1 MTTSVIP
8 CLPNT
13 DLQKIIDRYIEV
25 LKTQAHT
32 IGDHGL
38 PGDQFYELGVF
49 RGAIEKVRGQFSAT
63 MYEKR
68 QFVSHVLNYM
78 EDKQLITSWFSA
90 GESNR
95 HDYTIELPSGR
106 TAVIELKGCLDG
118 NNTNIFDRPP
128 HAHEFYIWSVCT
140 NPAANPQHN
149 LWSGIHT
156 RLSADIVSRG
166 QRVDGLVVW
175 DWLCSTMGRPCPKL
189 LREEGRTTAVGPY
202 QLPPPCI
209 YVFPGTIPSP
219 RNNPDPAPQTMLEV
233 EFLRILH
240 EAFKGMDDEL
250 NFVRFGVGYKG
261 TDTTRSTSIIRDGQ
275 VVKQSKPTPI
285 RRT

>member
-1 MTTSVIP
+1 MTKSVIP

-13 DLQKIIDRYIEV
+13 DLQKIIDNYIEA

-32 IGDHGL
+32 LGDHGL
-38 PGDQFYELGVF
+38 PEEQFYELGVF

-78 EDKQLITSWFSA
+78 EDAELITSWFSA

-149 LWSGIHT
+149 VWSGIHT

-166 QRVDGLVVW
+166 QRVDGLIVW

-189 LREEGRTTAVGPY
+189 LRADGRSVAVGPY
-202 QLPPPCI
+202 QMPPPCI
-209 YVFPGTIPSP
+209 YIFPGTIPSP
-219 RNNPDPAPQTMLEV
+219 RNNPDPAPQTLHQV

-240 EAFKGMDDEL
+240 EAFNGMDDEL
-250 NFVRFGVGYKG
+250 NFVRFAVGYKG
-261 TDTTRSTSIIRDGQ
+261 TDTTRATSITRDGNLMR
-275 VVKQSKPTPI
+275 QSKPTPI

>member
-1 MTTSVIP
+1 MTARVIP

-13 DLQKIIDRYIEV
+13 DLQAIIDRYSEA
-25 LKTQAHT
+25 LKVQAHT

-38 PGDQFYELGVF
+38 PEEQFYELGVF

-78 EDKQLITSWFSA
+78 EDRELIAGWFSA

-95 HDYTIELPSGR
+95 HDYTIELQSGR

-149 LWSGIHT
+149 VWSGIHT

-166 QRVDGLVVW
+166 QRVDGLIVW

-219 RNNPDPAPQTMLEV
+219 RNNPDPLPQTLQEV

-240 EAFKGMDDEL
+240 AAFNGSDDEL
-250 NFVRFGVGYKG
+250 NFVRFAVGYKER
-261 TDTTRSTSIIRDGQ
+261 DTTRETSITRDGEI
-275 VVKQSKPTPI
+275 VRKSKPTPI